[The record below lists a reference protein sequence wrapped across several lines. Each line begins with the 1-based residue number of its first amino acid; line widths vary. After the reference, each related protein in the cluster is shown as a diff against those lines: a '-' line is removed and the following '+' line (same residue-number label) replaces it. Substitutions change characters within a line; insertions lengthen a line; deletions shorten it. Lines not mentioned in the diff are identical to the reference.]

1 MSLTD
6 TLRAGVTTRSPEE
19 TQAVAAAWAAELPR
33 GSTVA
38 LHGDLGVGKTTFVQG
53 FARGLGV
60 TGAVT
65 SPTFTVLNLYRAGEK
80 TLAHLDAYRLSSDAE
95 VDALMVDDF
104 LRDPWWMLVEWPD
117 RFGRGIPSDALHLEL
132 SILPDRRHALRLR

>member
-1 MSLTD
+1 MSPTA
-6 TLRAGVTTRSPEE
+6 TLRAGVATNSPEE
-19 TQAVAAAWAAELPR
+19 TQALAAAWAAELPP

-60 TGAVT
+60 AGAVT
-65 SPTFTVLNLYRAGEK
+65 SPTFTVLNLHRAGER
-80 TLAHLDAYRLSSDAE
+80 TLAHVDAYRLRSDAE
-95 VDALMVDDF
+95 VEALMLDDF
-104 LRDPWWMLVEWPD
+104 LRDPWWMVVEWPE
-117 RFGRGIPSDALHLEL
+117 RFGRGLPADAWHLEL

>member
-1 MSLTD
+1 MSTTD
-6 TLRAGVTTRSPEE
+6 TLRAGIVTRSPEE
-19 TQAVAAAWAAELPR
+19 TQALAAAWAAELPA

-60 TGAVT
+60 TDAVT
-65 SPTFTVLNLYRAGEK
+65 SPTFTVFNLYRAGPK
-80 TLAHLDAYRLSSDAE
+80 TLIHLDAYRLSSDAE

-104 LRDPWWMLVEWPD
+104 LRDPWWLVVEWPE
-117 RFGRGIPSDALHLEL
+117 RFGAGVPTNAQHLDL
-132 SILPDRRHALRLR
+132 SIRPDGSHALRLR

>member
-1 MSLTD
+1 
-6 TLRAGVTTRSPEE
+6 
-19 TQAVAAAWAAELPR
+19 
-33 GSTVA
+33 VA

-60 TGAVT
+60 RRVVA

-80 TLAHLDAYRLSSDAE
+80 TLAHVDAYRLCSDAE
-95 VDALMVDDF
+95 VEALMVDDF
-104 LRDPWWMLVEWPD
+104 LRDPWWMVVEWPD
-117 RFGRGIPSDALHLEL
+117 RFGRGIPSNAQHLEL

>member
-1 MSLTD
+1 MNVSA
-6 TLRAGVTTRSPEE
+6 TLRAGVATQSPEE
-19 TQAVAAAWAAELPR
+19 TQAIAAAWAAELPP

-60 TGAVT
+60 RRVVA

-80 TLAHLDAYRLSSDAE
+80 TLAHVDAYRLCSDAE
-95 VDALMVDDF
+95 VEALMVDDF
-104 LRDPWWMLVEWPD
+104 LRDPWWMVVEWPD
-117 RFGRGIPSDALHLEL
+117 RFGRGIPSNAQHLEL
-132 SILPDRRHALRLR
+132 SIPPDRRHALRLR

>member
-1 MSLTD
+1 MSMTD
-6 TLRAGVTTRSPEE
+6 TLRAGVVTRSPEE
-19 TQAVAAAWAAELPR
+19 TQALAAGWAAELPA

-65 SPTFTVLNLYRAGEK
+65 SPTFTVFNLYRAGAK
-80 TLAHLDAYRLSSDAE
+80 TLIHLDAYRLRSDAE
-95 VDALMVDDF
+95 VEALMVDDF
-104 LRDPWWMLVEWPD
+104 LRDPWWLVVEWPE
-117 RFGRGIPSDALHLEL
+117 RFGHGVPTDAQHLDL
-132 SILPDRRHALRLR
+132 SIRPDGSHTLRLR

>member
-1 MSLTD
+1 MSTTD
-6 TLRAGVTTRSPEE
+6 TLRAGVVTRSPEE
-19 TQAVAAAWAAELPR
+19 TQTLAAAWAAELPA

-65 SPTFTVLNLYRAGEK
+65 SPTFTVFNLYRAGEK
-80 TLAHLDAYRLSSDAE
+80 TLIHLDAYRLRSDAE

-104 LRDPWWMLVEWPD
+104 LRDPWWLVVEWPE
-117 RFGRGIPSDALHLEL
+117 RFGQGVPANAQHLDL
-132 SILPDRRHALRLR
+132 SIRPDGSHALQLR